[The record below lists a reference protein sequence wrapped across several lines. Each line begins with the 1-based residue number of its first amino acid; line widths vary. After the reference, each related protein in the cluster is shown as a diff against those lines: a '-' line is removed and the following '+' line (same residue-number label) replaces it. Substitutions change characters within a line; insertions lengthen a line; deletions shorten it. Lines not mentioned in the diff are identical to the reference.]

1 MNKRPHFPLLA
12 KVLTWLVLH
21 LVILGLA
28 FVGFV
33 RWQLNLGLDSLLSG
47 SAGER
52 LAAFG
57 DAALTRM
64 VGLPPPD
71 WHDVIAPLAK
81 ERNVTAAVFDPAGEA
96 GFPIPVPPNVIERA
110 RSSMPPR
117 RPGPPGPPG
126 RRRGRR
132 PRPGF
137 RGPDFGRAAASTH
150 ESSLPFCRKAGRC
163 S

>member
-12 KVLTWLVLH
+12 KVLTLLVLH

-57 DAALTRM
+57 DVAITRM
-64 VGLPPPD
+64 IELEPREWPD
-71 WHDVIAPLAK
+71 AITPLAK
-81 ERNVTAAVFDPAGEA
+81 EHHVTAAVLDPAGGV
-96 GFPIPVPPNVIERA
+96 GFPIPVPPNVMERA
-110 RSSMPPR
+110 RTSMPPR
-117 RPGPPGPPG
+117 RRHRVNCG
-126 RRRGRR
+126 RGTR
-132 PRPGF
+132 
-137 RGPDFGRAAASTH
+137 
-150 ESSLPFCRKAGRC
+150 
-163 S
+163 